1 MEGPMCS
8 REDDFLQRQLLLRN
22 TSVSSKDL
30 QTKLMAKVLH
40 TGLNERLVSQ
50 QNFPDLRIG

>member
-1 MEGPMCS
+1 MCS